1 MHLGPCFQG
10 LLVQEEF
17 PVPLA
22 VHALAID
29 GDVGVLGEEAV
40 KGLLEF
46 LARSGFVQCSD
57 VLLTCTTHRP
67 TESLIYRNNQHTGPV
82 RGLDFN
88 SLQNNLLATGAVSG
102 EVRVHWLIA
111 HGPV

>member
-57 VLLTCTTHRP
+57 VLLDPLVEAGDSYFCH
-67 TESLIYRNNQHTGPV
+67 
-82 RGLDFN
+82 
-88 SLQNNLLATGAVSG
+88 G
-102 EVRVHWLIA
+102 EVKFVEWW
-111 HGPV
+111 